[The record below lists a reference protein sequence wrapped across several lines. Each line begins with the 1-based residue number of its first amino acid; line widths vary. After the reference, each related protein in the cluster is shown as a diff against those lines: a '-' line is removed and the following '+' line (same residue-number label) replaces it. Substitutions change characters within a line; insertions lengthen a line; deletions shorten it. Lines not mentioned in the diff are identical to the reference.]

1 MEDQE
6 KSKDQLINELRA
18 LRIRLAEAEVQD
30 LEHGRTRQK
39 LRALEQL
46 VDTMSLGVTI
56 SDIEGRILYSNPA
69 EAQMHGYQVKELIG
83 REVRIFA
90 PNGIW
95 NPMTKEQARKIKR
108 LSREGLNIRKDGSIF
123 PVHLASDVVKN
134 AAGEPVAIITT
145 SEEVT
150 GKKQARALQSA
161 LYKISQ
167 KAASA
172 PSLEQLFSDMHSI
185 LGGLIYARNFLV
197 ALYDED
203 TQILE
208 FPYHIDEFSA
218 TPPPA
223 KLGKGLFEYVIKS
236 GQVLFATSETVAEK
250 MRAGEMDEMNS
261 PFVNWL
267 GIPLKKG
274 ERTTGIMV
282 IKSYT
287 EEISFSETEKDLLI
301 FVAQQIVGAIDR
313 LKK

>member
-6 KSKDQLINELRA
+6 KSKEQLINELHA
-18 LRIRLAEAEVQD
+18 LRIRLSEAEVQD

-69 EAQMHGYQVKELIG
+69 EAQMHGYEINELTG
-83 REVRIFA
+83 QEVRIFA

-108 LSREGLNIRKDGSIF
+108 LSREGLNVRKDGSFF
-123 PVHLASDVVKN
+123 PVHLISDVVKN
-134 AAGEPVAIITT
+134 SVGEPVAIITT
-145 SEEVT
+145 SEET
-150 GKKQARALQSA
+150 TIKKQAQALQSA

-167 KAASA
+167 KANSA
-172 PSLEQLFSDMHSI
+172 QNLEQLFSDTYNI

-197 ALYDED
+197 ALYDES

-236 GQVLFATSETVAEK
+236 GQVLFATSETIAEK
-250 MRAGEMDEMNS
+250 MRAGEMDEMTS

-267 GIPLKKG
+267 GIPLKKADK
-274 ERTTGIMV
+274 TVGIMV

-287 EEISFSETEKDLLI
+287 EEISFTETEKDLLI

>member
-6 KSKDQLINELRA
+6 KSKEQLINELHA
-18 LRIRLAEAEVQD
+18 LRIRLSEAEVQD

-69 EAQMHGYQVKELIG
+69 EAQMHGYQVNELIG
-83 REVRIFA
+83 QEVRIFA

-95 NPMTKEQARKIKR
+95 NPMTREQARKIKR
-108 LSREGLNIRKDGSIF
+108 LSREGLNIRQDGSIF
-123 PVHLASDVVKN
+123 PVHLMSDVVKN
-134 AAGEPVAIITT
+134 SSGEPIAIITT
-145 SEEVT
+145 SEEMT
-150 GKKQARALQSA
+150 IKKQAQALQSA

-167 KAASA
+167 KAAAA
-172 PSLEQLFSDMHSI
+172 PSPDQLFSDMHSI

-197 ALYDED
+197 ALYDES

-236 GQVLFATSETVAEK
+236 GQVLFATSETIAEK
-250 MRAGEMDEMNS
+250 MRAGEMDEMTT

-267 GIPLKKG
+267 GIPLKKADQ
-274 ERTTGIMV
+274 TIGIMV

-287 EEISFSETEKDLLI
+287 EEISFSEAEKDLLI